1 MQTIN
6 ISDFRANLFKYL
18 EMVSSGEMLSV
29 TSNGKLLATV
39 TPPTNQK
46 DSAKEELKQIA
57 STAKV
62 HEVTSPLDV
71 EWGASL

>member
-62 HEVTSPLDV
+62 HDVTSPLDV

>member
-18 EMVSSGEMLSV
+18 EMVRSGEILSV

-39 TPPTNQK
+39 TPPPNQK
-46 DSAKEELKQIA
+46 STAKEALKTIA
-57 STAKV
+57 STAKI
-62 HEVTSPLDV
+62 HDITSPIDA
-71 EWGASL
+71 EWSASL

>member
-39 TPPTNQK
+39 TPPANQK
-46 DSAKEELKQIA
+46 SSAKEELKSIA
-57 STAKV
+57 NTAKI
-62 HEVTSPLDV
+62 HDITSPIDA